1 MYEEVLHVDI
11 VHYRGFWLP
20 YKIAVVS
27 GYRTEITV
35 VSGYRT
41 EIVITVVAS
50 YRAKLTVHYRGLWLP
65 YKHYRGGQ
73 LP

>member
-11 VHYRGFWLP
+11 VYYRGFWLP
-20 YKIAVVS
+20 SKITVTS

-41 EIVITVVAS
+41 EITVVAS
-50 YRAKLTVHYRGLWLP
+50 YHAKITVHYLGLWLP

>member
-20 YKIAVVS
+20 YKITVVS
-27 GYRTEITV
+27 GSRTEITV

-41 EIVITVVAS
+41 EITVVAS
-50 YRAKLTVHYRGLWLP
+50 YRANITVHYRGLWLP

-73 LP
+73 SP